1 MDCCESRCQIRVC
14 ACRLTDPCPN
24 VMTIL
29 AETLVMDLY
38 ALASWKWNDGVAK
51 LTVHTTR
58 RQGFTESC
66 QYWHIGYNDWISA
79 YLLRNIYC
87 KGDDYSYKVCQQKKF
102 NYQTAGNVWYY
113 ILERCYR
120 RFNDEFTT
128 PWIKKDL
135 IYYIQ
140 NAIYST
146 IRTLTEYLTSTLD
159 ATHYVTLYL
168 NFESHDLKYQWPF
181 VVASLSFA
189 CFWSLFHVFL

>member
-1 MDCCESRCQIRVC
+1 MWWPFCLRLWSWTYMLWPLGNEMMGWQSWLYIRPGVKDLQNLVNIGTLAIMIGLAPICLETFTGKETTIPTRCVNKRTLIIKQ
-14 ACRLTDPCPN
+14 P
-24 VMTIL
+24 
-29 AETLVMDLY
+29 ETL
-38 ALASWKWNDGVAK
+38 
-51 LTVHTTR
+51 
-58 RQGFTESC
+58 
-66 QYWHIGYNDWISA
+66 
-79 YLLRNIYC
+79 
-87 KGDDYSYKVCQQKKF
+87 
-102 NYQTAGNVWYY
+102 
-113 ILERCYR
+113 ILERCYK

-159 ATHYVTLYL
+159 VTHYVTLYL